1 MWLRL
6 ILLIGVL
13 IGLYFLFRRL
23 RRLNWTLHVRRMATA
38 IGIGA
43 VLLLLTV
50 RGGAEIALPLL
61 TVLVPFLLR
70 WLNAS
75 LPFPASVSPPSA
87 SAKSEVTT
95 RFLRMSLDHASGV
108 MTGSVQTGGF
118 AGRLLADLV
127 DPELLALW
135 RECQVDPESVAV
147 LEAYLDRQGDPDWRT
162 RFRQA
167 ETADSAGAAS
177 RDKTMSRAEAYDVL
191 GLSPGASRKE
201 IQTAYR
207 RLMQRLHPDHGGSAD
222 LAARLNQARRILL
235 REAR

>member
-75 LPFPASVSPPSA
+75 LPFPAS
-87 SAKSEVTT
+87 E
-95 RFLRMSLDHASGV
+95 
-108 MTGSVQTGGF
+108 
-118 AGRLLADLV
+118 
-127 DPELLALW
+127 
-135 RECQVDPESVAV
+135 
-147 LEAYLDRQGDPDWRT
+147 RQC
-162 RFRQA
+162 
-167 ETADSAGAAS
+167 
-177 RDKTMSRAEAYDVL
+177 
-191 GLSPGASRKE
+191 
-201 IQTAYR
+201 
-207 RLMQRLHPDHGGSAD
+207 
-222 LAARLNQARRILL
+222 
-235 REAR
+235 